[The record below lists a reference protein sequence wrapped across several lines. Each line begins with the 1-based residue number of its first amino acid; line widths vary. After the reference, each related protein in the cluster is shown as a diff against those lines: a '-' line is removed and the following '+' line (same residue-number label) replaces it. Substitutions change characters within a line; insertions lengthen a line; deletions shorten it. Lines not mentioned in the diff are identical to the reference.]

1 MIVAFPRRNFTLVRK
16 ITTSISLPPMNSRRY
31 RWLVLP
37 MLLAG
42 CVPDAADQ
50 PFVLVAN
57 LQDLMSTVVDPAA
70 DVYWD
75 AVGWIIDA
83 SGTTEIRPE
92 SPEEWEAVRNAAY
105 QVAESGNLMMM
116 EGRAVDEPEW
126 TVFSQAMISVGRRAI
141 EAAEARD
148 EQGVFDVGAELY
160 AVCTACHSTYAR
172 ETLRPSADTEG
183 G

>member
-1 MIVAFPRRNFTLVRK
+1 MNSKRYCWFVVVILLFGCAPDASEPTFTLVAD
-16 ITTSISLPPMNSRRY
+16 LP
-31 RWLVLP
+31 
-37 MLLAG
+37 
-42 CVPDAADQ
+42 
-50 PFVLVAN
+50 
-57 LQDLMSTVVDPAA
+57 DLMSTVVDPAA

-126 TVFSQAMISVGRRAI
+126 RGFSQALISVGRRAI

-148 EQGVFDVGAELY
+148 EQGVFDVGAEIY
-160 AVCTACHSTYAR
+160 AVCTACHATYAA
-172 ETLRPSADTEG
+172 ETLRPGTRTEG

>member
-1 MIVAFPRRNFTLVRK
+1 MKLRRYPWLVVPILLSGCGSGTDEPPFTLVAD
-16 ITTSISLPPMNSRRY
+16 
-31 RWLVLP
+31 
-37 MLLAG
+37 LA
-42 CVPDAADQ
+42 
-50 PFVLVAN
+50 
-57 LQDLMSTVVDPAA
+57 DLMSTVVDPAA

-116 EGRAVDEPEW
+116 RGRAVDEPEW
-126 TVFSQAMISVGRRAI
+126 IAFSQALISVGRRAI

-148 EQGVFDVGAELY
+148 EQGVFDVGAEIY
-160 AVCTACHSTYAR
+160 AVCTACHATYAL
-172 ETLRPSADTEG
+172 ETLRPGTRIEG

>member
-1 MIVAFPRRNFTLVRK
+1 MTTLPL
-16 ITTSISLPPMNSRRY
+16 TNSRRY
-31 RWLVLP
+31 RRLGLPIWLTVP
-37 MLLAG
+37 ILLSG
-42 CVPDAADQ
+42 CGSESAEQ
-50 PFVLVAN
+50 PFTLVAD
-57 LQDLMSTVVDPAA
+57 LPDLMSTVVDPAA

-116 EGRAVDEPEW
+116 EGRAVPEPEW
-126 TVFSQAMISVGRRAI
+126 TAFAQALISVGRRAI

-148 EQGVFDVGAELY
+148 EQGVFDVGAEIY
-160 AVCTACHSTYAR
+160 AVCTACHATYAV
-172 ETLRPSADTEG
+172 ETLRPGTRTEG
-183 G
+183 D

>member
-1 MIVAFPRRNFTLVRK
+1 M
-16 ITTSISLPPMNSRRY
+16 
-31 RWLVLP
+31 
-37 MLLAG
+37 
-42 CVPDAADQ
+42 
-50 PFVLVAN
+50 
-57 LQDLMSTVVDPAA
+57 DPAA

-116 EGRAVDEPEW
+116 KSRAVDEPEW
-126 TVFSQAMISVGRRAI
+126 TAFSQALISVGRRAI

-148 EQGVFDVGAELY
+148 EQGVFDVGAEIY
-160 AVCTACHSTYAR
+160 AVCTGCHATYAV
-172 ETLRPSADTEG
+172 ETLRPGTRIEG

>member
-1 MIVAFPRRNFTLVRK
+1 MKLK
-16 ITTSISLPPMNSRRY
+16 RY
-31 RWLVLP
+31 PWLVLP
-37 MLLAG
+37 ILLAG
-42 CVPDAADQ
+42 CGSGTDEP
-50 PFVLVAN
+50 PFTLVAD
-57 LQDLMSTVVDPAA
+57 LPDLMNTVVDPAA

-83 SGTTEIRPE
+83 SGTIEIRPE

-116 EGRAVDEPEW
+116 RDRAVDEPEW

-148 EQGVFDVGAELY
+148 EQGVFDVGAEIY
-160 AVCTACHSTYAR
+160 AVCTGCHATYAV
-172 ETLRPSADTEG
+172 ETLRPGTRIEG

>member
-1 MIVAFPRRNFTLVRK
+1 MK
-16 ITTSISLPPMNSRRY
+16 SKRY
-31 RWLVLP
+31 PWLVLP
-37 MLLAG
+37 ILLAG
-42 CVPDAADQ
+42 CAPDAAEQ
-50 PFVLVAN
+50 PFIVVTSLP
-57 LQDLMSTVVDPAA
+57 DLMSTVVDPAA

-116 EGRAVDEPEW
+116 RGRAVDEPEW
-126 TVFSQAMISVGRRAI
+126 TAFSQAIITVGRRAI

-148 EQGVFDVGAELY
+148 EQGVFDVGAEIY
-160 AVCTACHSTYAR
+160 AVCTGCHATYAV
-172 ETLRPSADTEG
+172 ETLRPGTRIEG

>member
-1 MIVAFPRRNFTLVRK
+1 MKTK
-16 ITTSISLPPMNSRRY
+16 RY
-31 RWLVLP
+31 PWLVLP
-37 MLLAG
+37 ILLFG
-42 CVPDAADQ
+42 CAPDAGEP
-50 PFVLVAN
+50 PFTLVAD
-57 LQDLMSTVVDPAA
+57 LPDLMSTVVDPAA

-116 EGRAVDEPEW
+116 RGRAVDEPEW
-126 TVFSQAMISVGRRAI
+126 TGFSQALISVGRRAI

-148 EQGVFDVGAELY
+148 EQGVFDVGAEIY
-160 AVCTACHSTYAR
+160 AVCTACHATYAV
-172 ETLRPSADTEG
+172 ETLRPGTRIEG

>member
-1 MIVAFPRRNFTLVRK
+1 MKLRRYPWLVVPILLTGCGSGTDEPPFTLVAD
-16 ITTSISLPPMNSRRY
+16 LP
-31 RWLVLP
+31 
-37 MLLAG
+37 
-42 CVPDAADQ
+42 
-50 PFVLVAN
+50 
-57 LQDLMSTVVDPAA
+57 DLMSTVVDPAA

-116 EGRAVDEPEW
+116 RGRAVDEPEW
-126 TVFSQAMISVGRRAI
+126 IAFSQALISVGRRAI

-148 EQGVFDVGAELY
+148 EQGVFDVGAEIY
-160 AVCTACHSTYAR
+160 AVCTGCHATYAL
-172 ETLRPSADTEG
+172 ETLRPGTRIEG

>member
-1 MIVAFPRRNFTLVRK
+1 MRNIAEPISLPLMKSKRCQWLLLPILLFGCAPDAGGPPFTLVAD
-16 ITTSISLPPMNSRRY
+16 LP
-31 RWLVLP
+31 
-37 MLLAG
+37 
-42 CVPDAADQ
+42 
-50 PFVLVAN
+50 
-57 LQDLMSTVVDPAA
+57 DLMTTVVDPAA

-126 TVFSQAMISVGRRAI
+126 RGFSQAMISVGQRAI

-148 EQGVFDVGAELY
+148 EQGVFDVGAEIY
-160 AVCTACHSTYAR
+160 AVCTGCHSIYAV
-172 ETLRPSADTEG
+172 ETLRPGTRTEG
-183 G
+183 D

>member
-1 MIVAFPRRNFTLVRK
+1 MK
-16 ITTSISLPPMNSRRY
+16 SKRY
-31 RWLVLP
+31 PWLVLP
-37 MLLAG
+37 ILLSG
-42 CVPDAADQ
+42 CGSGTDEP
-50 PFVLVAN
+50 PFTLVAD
-57 LQDLMSTVVDPAA
+57 LPDLMSTVVDPAA

-116 EGRAVDEPEW
+116 RGRAVDEPEW
-126 TVFSQAMISVGRRAI
+126 IAFSQALISVGRRAI

-148 EQGVFDVGAELY
+148 EQGVFDVGAEIY
-160 AVCTACHSTYAR
+160 AVCTACHATYAV
-172 ETLRPSADTEG
+172 ETLRPGTRTEG
-183 G
+183 DY

>member
-1 MIVAFPRRNFTLVRK
+1 MRSKRIP
-16 ITTSISLPPMNSRRY
+16 
-31 RWLVLP
+31 WLVLP
-37 MLLAG
+37 ILLFG
-42 CVPDAADQ
+42 CAPEAAEQ
-50 PFVLVAN
+50 PFILVAD
-57 LQDLMSTVVDPAA
+57 LPDLMTTVVDPAA
-70 DVYWD
+70 DFYWD

-126 TVFSQAMISVGRRAI
+126 IVFSQAMISVGRRAI

-148 EQGVFDVGAELY
+148 EQGVFDVGAEIY
-160 AVCTACHSTYAR
+160 AVCTGCHATYAR
-172 ETLRPSADTEG
+172 EVLRPNARTEG
-183 G
+183 D

>member
-1 MIVAFPRRNFTLVRK
+1 MKTK
-16 ITTSISLPPMNSRRY
+16 RY
-31 RWLVLP
+31 PWLVLP
-37 MLLAG
+37 ILLAG
-42 CVPDAADQ
+42 CAPDATEQ
-50 PFVLVAN
+50 RFTPVAS
-57 LQDLMSTVVDPAA
+57 LQDLMITVVDPAA

-83 SGTTEIRPE
+83 SGTTEIRPG

-126 TVFSQAMISVGRRAI
+126 TVFSQALISVGRRAI

-148 EQGVFDVGAELY
+148 EQGVFDVGAEIY
-160 AVCTACHSTYAR
+160 AVCTGCHATYAS

-183 G
+183 D